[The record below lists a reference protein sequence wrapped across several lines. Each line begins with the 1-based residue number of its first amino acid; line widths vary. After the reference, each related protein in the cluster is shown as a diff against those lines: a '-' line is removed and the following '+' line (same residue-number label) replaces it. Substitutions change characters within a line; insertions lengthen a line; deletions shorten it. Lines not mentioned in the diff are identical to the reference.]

1 MTFKRHI
8 DRLPIIPADAKEHN
22 VTCQFCIVG
31 CGYKAYTWGINEQGG
46 RAQATTSSA
55 STLSKQQVANDR
67 RTGTRPSMYNIVKQ
81 DGKDVHLVIKPD
93 PDCVVN
99 SGLGSIRG
107 ARMAEESF
115 SEARSTQQQRLTEPM
130 VWRYGQMQPTSW
142 DDALDLV
149 ARVTA
154 AVIDDQ
160 GEDGLFVS
168 AFDHGGAGGGYENTW
183 GTGKLYFG
191 AMKIKNIRIHNR
203 PAYNSEV
210 HATRDMGVGELNN
223 CYEDAELADTIVAVG
238 TNPLETQTNYFLNH
252 WIPNLRGTSLDKKKS
267 SFRTSRIR
275 AARIIFV
282 DPRRT
287 VTVNAC
293 EVEAGK
299 DNVLHLAINSGTDL
313 ALFNALLTY
322 IADKGW
328 VDKDFIARARRRDFD
343 KALAANKYEPRGRR
357 TR

>member
-31 CGYKAYTWGINEQGG
+31 CGYKAYTWDINDQGG
-46 RAQATTSSA
+46 PAPAQNKFGVD
-55 STLSKQQVANDR
+55 LSKQQDAMTPNWYA
-67 RTGTRPSMYNIVKQ
+67 PSMYNIVKQ
-81 DGKDVHLVIKPD
+81 DGQDVHIVIKPD
-93 PDCVVN
+93 HDCVVN

-203 PAYNSEV
+203 P
-210 HATRDMGVGELNN
+210 GL
-223 CYEDAELADTIVAVG
+223 
-238 TNPLETQTNYFLNH
+238 Q
-252 WIPNLRGTSLDKKKS
+252 LRGPRD
-267 SFRTSRIR
+267 
-275 AARIIFV
+275 ARHGR
-282 DPRRT
+282 RRT
-287 VTVNAC
+287 QQ
-293 EVEAGK
+293 
-299 DNVLHLAINSGTDL
+299 
-313 ALFNALLTY
+313 LL
-322 IADKGW
+322 
-328 VDKDFIARARRRDFD
+328 
-343 KALAANKYEPRGRR
+343 
-357 TR
+357 